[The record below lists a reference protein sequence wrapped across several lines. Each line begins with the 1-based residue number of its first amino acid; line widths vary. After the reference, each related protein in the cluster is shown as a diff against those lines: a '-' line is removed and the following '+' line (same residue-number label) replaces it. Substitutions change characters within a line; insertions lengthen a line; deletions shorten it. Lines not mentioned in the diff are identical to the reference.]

1 MDQVQLANN
10 VADNPV
16 NAHAKPD
23 KIAMSKALGQAFLSH
38 QVRRLEE
45 DAGGRGRHSNR
56 RGNSRPHPDINN
68 KHSRNI
74 TAKRSVVNATN
85 NDEDGV
91 PVSKPPS
98 RIVLDTSVLVH
109 ALDQVK
115 KWCSANNEMKIII
128 PLEGVS
134 CHSPFPANAH

>member
-10 VADNPV
+10 VADKPV

-45 DAGGRGRHSNR
+45 DAGGRGKHSNR
-56 RGNSRPHPDINN
+56 RGSSRPHPDNN
-68 KHSRNI
+68 NNSRNI
-74 TAKRSVVNATN
+74 AAKRGVVNATKI
-85 NDEDGV
+85 DENGV

-115 KWCSANNEMKIII
+115 KWCSADNETKIII
-128 PLEGVS
+128 PLEGV
-134 CHSPFPANAH
+134 